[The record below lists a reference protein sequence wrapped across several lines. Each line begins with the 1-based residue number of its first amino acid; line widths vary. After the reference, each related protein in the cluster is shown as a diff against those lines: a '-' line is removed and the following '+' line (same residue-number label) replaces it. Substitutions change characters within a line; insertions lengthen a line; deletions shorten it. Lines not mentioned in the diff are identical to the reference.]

1 MDTLINILTFLL
13 VAALMVVFYGIVAA
27 VLGALWGFNVSLA
40 LALRVGITAYV
51 LSIVAPMIFAPA
63 SYGE

>member
-27 VLGALWGFNVSLA
+27 VLGALWGFNISLA
-40 LALRVGITAYV
+40 LALRAGVTGYI
-51 LSIVAPMIFAPA
+51 LSIVAPMIFSSP
-63 SYGE
+63 SSDE

>member
-13 VAALMVVFYGIVAA
+13 VAALMVVFYGVVAA

-40 LALRVGITAYV
+40 LAFRAGVTGYI
-51 LSIVAPMIFAPA
+51 LSIVAPMIFSSP
-63 SYGE
+63 SSDE